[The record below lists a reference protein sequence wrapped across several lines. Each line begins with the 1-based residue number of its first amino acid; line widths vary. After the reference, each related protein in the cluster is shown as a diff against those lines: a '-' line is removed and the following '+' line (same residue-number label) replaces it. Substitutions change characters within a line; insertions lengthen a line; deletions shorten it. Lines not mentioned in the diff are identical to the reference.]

1 MKIFVTGAAGFI
13 GTALVPELIQA
24 GHQVLGL
31 TRSEAGV
38 KALTAA
44 GAQAQQ
50 GTIEDLDILR
60 DSAAN
65 SDAVIHLAFNH
76 DFSKFAAN
84 SAADKLAI
92 ETLGAALKGTDR
104 PLIVT
109 GGVAVVAPGRLA
121 TEADP
126 HPPVS
131 PQMPRASE
139 ATAIGLAEQGVN
151 ASTMRLSQ
159 IHDTHKAGLFSFFA
173 AIARQKGVSAYIG
186 EGRNRLAAAH
196 LLDTARLYRLA
207 IEQGKAGTA
216 ITPSP
221 KRASPPATSPKPS
234 AAASTSPSSAK
245 PPKKPPN
252 TSVSSA
258 TSPASTPQ
266 PPAPKPNNAS
276 AGTPRQPNPHRR
288 PKQHQLQR
296 RLNRRQQNP
305 HHETGCPRYAKLT
318 WIRPNKRCA
327 DQLFVI
333 NQICHPERS
342 RGTCS

>member
-50 GTIEDLDILR
+50 GTIEDLEALR
-60 DSAAN
+60 AAPQP
-65 SDAVIHLAFNH
+65 SPTPSSI
-76 DFSKFAAN
+76 SP
-84 SAADKLAI
+84 STTTSPSSPPTPRPTSSRI
-92 ETLGAALKGTDR
+92 EALGAALKGTDR

-139 ATAIGLAEQGVN
+139 AAAIALVEQGVN

-159 IHDTHKAGLFSFFA
+159 IHDTHKAGLCSFFA

-196 LLDTARLYRLA
+196 LLDTAHLYRLA
-207 IEQGKAGTA
+207 IEQGKAGDRYHAVAEEGVATRDIA
-216 ITPSP
+216 ESIGRGLNLPVVSKTPEEAAEHFGFLA
-221 KRASPPATSPKPS
+221 RFASIDAPA
-234 AAASTSPSSAK
+234 SSAQTQQRLGWN
-245 PPKKPPN
+245 PKGNPTLIEDLHN
-252 TSVSSA
+252 T
-258 TSPASTPQ
+258 
-266 PPAPKPNNAS
+266 NFNE
-276 AGTPRQPNPHRR
+276 G
-288 PKQHQLQR
+288 
-296 RLNRRQQNP
+296 
-305 HHETGCPRYAKLT
+305 
-318 WIRPNKRCA
+318 
-327 DQLFVI
+327 
-333 NQICHPERS
+333 
-342 RGTCS
+342 

>member
-1 MKIFVTGAAGFI
+1 MRIFITGATGFI

-31 TRSEAGV
+31 TRSEAGAR
-38 KALTAA
+38 ALTAA
-44 GAQAQQ
+44 SAQAQL

-139 ATAIGLAEQGVN
+139 ATAIALAEQGVN

-159 IHDTHKAGLFSFFA
+159 IHDTHKAGLCSFFA

-196 LLDTARLYRLA
+196 LIDTARLYRLA
-207 IEQGKAGTA
+207 IEQGKAGDRYHAVTEEGVATRDIAEA
-216 ITPSP
+216 IGRGLNLPVVSKTPEEAAEHFGFLGYF
-221 KRASPPATSPKPS
+221 ASIDAPA
-234 AAASTSPSSAK
+234 SSAQTQQRFGWN
-245 PPKKPPN
+245 PKGNPTLLEDLNN
-252 TSVSSA
+252 T
-258 TSPASTPQ
+258 
-266 PPAPKPNNAS
+266 NFNE
-276 AGTPRQPNPHRR
+276 G
-288 PKQHQLQR
+288 
-296 RLNRRQQNP
+296 
-305 HHETGCPRYAKLT
+305 
-318 WIRPNKRCA
+318 
-327 DQLFVI
+327 
-333 NQICHPERS
+333 
-342 RGTCS
+342 